1 VRFFSE
7 EKNLLLRNIQ
17 RKTNA
22 VTVASLVEMTVFKR
36 EPNQNGVINVQ
47 KNELPRGV
55 YQN

>member
-1 VRFFSE
+1 VFFFSE

-17 RKTNA
+17 GETNA
-22 VTVASLVEMTVFKR
+22 VTVVSLVEMTGFKR